1 MTHKNMEL
9 YVGIFVLIGGACIAY
24 LILVVGD
31 AKLFGGDRYAL
42 HGYFFSVSGLKPG
55 ARVEMAGVE
64 IGSVGEISLDKNRLV
79 ARVVLNIDN
88 GVEVSEGSIASVKTS
103 GIIGEKYIN
112 ISPGGDD
119 ILLEQGD
126 EILNTESTL
135 DIESLV
141 RKFIFSQD
149 RLGTP

>member
-1 MTHKNMEL
+1 MKHKNMEL
-9 YVGIFVLIGGACIAY
+9 YVGIFVLLGGVCIAY
-24 LILVVGD
+24 LIFVVGD
-31 AKLFGGDRYAL
+31 AQLFGGDRYAL
-42 HGYFFSVSGLKPG
+42 HGYFSSVSGLKSG

-64 IGSVGEISLDKNRLV
+64 IGNVGEISLDKNRLV
-79 ARVVLNIDN
+79 ARVVFNIDN